1 LHSTPLIAQGA
12 EVKKSGARVRDRQYG
27 STARRTFHK
36 KSDSGASEEA
46 HEPHNVVKTQQQ
58 THQIGKNTTI
68 ECSDGRRGLAIPR
81 KSLKI
86 SFNTQETQCVL
97 VRI

>member
-12 EVKKSGARVRDRQYG
+12 AVKKSGARVRDRQYG

-36 KSDSGASEEA
+36 KSVSRASEQA

-68 ECSDGRRGLAIPR
+68 RQFDGRQGLAIPH

-86 SFNTQETQCVL
+86 SLNTQETQCV
-97 VRI
+97 